1 MATDYDSFVEAF
13 HISCEAGDLLKAKE
27 ALASGRLT
35 PEDLEE
41 GLALAT
47 GKAHSDLVAVLFD
60 AGAPVSDLTVAAL
73 PGTSGVKQH
82 PSVVRQYLDYGLDA
96 NGSYSNGIPIL
107 ALIMDPACAQEL
119 LSRGADPNRSDS
131 QGVTP
136 LTLAINSTREEDTSL
151 IDLLL
156 ASGAKLEPDLLFV
169 ATAPRVPQ
177 GEFMTRFLLAKGLN
191 PNTMSVKYGNPI
203 HRAIHSARPNI
214 VKVLL
219 DAGADSTGQSAH
231 PQYRGGS
238 PLQIAKCIRSPE
250 LQKTMLALLRS
261 RGIDIGG
268 GAGPVETE

>member
-13 HISCEAGDLLKAKE
+13 YIACEVGNLPKAQE
-27 ALASGRLT
+27 ALASGRLIA
-35 PEDLEE
+35 EDLEE

-47 GKAHSDLVAVLFD
+47 REAHSDLVAVLFD

-73 PGTSGVKQH
+73 PGSSGIKQH
-82 PSVVRQYLDYGLDA
+82 PSVVRQYLDHGLDA

-107 ALIMDPACAQEL
+107 ALMMDPACAQEL
-119 LSRGADPNRSDS
+119 LSRGADPNRSDPK
-131 QGVTP
+131 GVTP

-177 GEFMTRFLLAKGLN
+177 GEFMTRFLLAKGLD
-191 PNTMSVKYGNPI
+191 PNTTSVKYGNPI
-203 HRAIHSARPNI
+203 HRAIHSSRPNI

-219 DAGADSTGQSAH
+219 DAGADPTGQSAH

-238 PLQIAKCIRSPE
+238 PLRLAKCIRSPE
-250 LQKTMLALLRS
+250 LQETMLALLQS
-261 RGIDIGG
+261 RGVDIGG
-268 GAGPVETE
+268 GAGTVEIE